1 MIQKIFIIAKNNR
14 MRKPL
19 AFLFILLASL
29 SAQAQ
34 SSRLDELLSILEAK
48 KGLRIAKTDVD
59 ISDKKF
65 VLIKDFDEYTE
76 RNFIILKDNLVTMVE
91 VFDDKKTGETT
102 SKIFTGDMVRTNK
115 NLISIRLDKQESKP
129 LSVPLTKALLLAEQ
143 KQILYLLDLNTKE
156 RWIDE
161 SSLTK
166 KN

>member
-1 MIQKIFIIAKNNR
+1 

-65 VLIKDFDEYTE
+65 ILIKDFDEYTE
-76 RNFIILKDNLVTMVE
+76 RNFIILKGNLVTMVE
-91 VFDDKKTGETT
+91 VFDDKKT
-102 SKIFTGDMVRTNK
+102 I
-115 NLISIRLDKQESKP
+115 
-129 LSVPLTKALLLAEQ
+129 
-143 KQILYLLDLNTKE
+143 
-156 RWIDE
+156 
-161 SSLTK
+161 K
-166 KN
+166 KNNKMVIHYYSPII

>member
-1 MIQKIFIIAKNNR
+1 

-65 VLIKDFDEYTE
+65 ILIKDFDEYTE
-76 RNFIILKDNLVTMVE
+76 RNFIILKGNLVTMVE
-91 VFDDKKTGETT
+91 V
-102 SKIFTGDMVRTNK
+102 
-115 NLISIRLDKQESKP
+115 
-129 LSVPLTKALLLAEQ
+129 
-143 KQILYLLDLNTKE
+143 
-156 RWIDE
+156 
-161 SSLTK
+161 
-166 KN
+166 